1 MKKLKKLSVLVLLAA
16 GFALAFSGCSDTKD
30 ETETEQGGEAGSG
43 GEAGGTGGS
52 NDGTEKPG
60 DSGSSGGGQT
70 NNGGDE
76 NGAKGKVIKGIGVG
90 GDEGFTFADL
100 TIKDAY
106 CGTYNGKNDVV
117 AEGGELIISISE
129 DGVLTMAG
137 YQWDKTYLTLPEL
150 IDLSSFSKMTIEA
163 KVSDGYKAGDAV
175 VFEVSSGDKAASGV
189 STWTDE
195 TFFGDLTTS
204 FKSFS
209 IGMDKF
215 SNLGENSVYG
225 TNKADMK
232 AIKEI
237 AINPRGASG
246 NIYIKSIKFE

>member
-1 MKKLKKLSVLVLLAA
+1 MKKLKKLSVFALLAV
-16 GFALAFSGCSDTKD
+16 GFALVFGGCSNADD
-30 ETETEQGGEAGSG
+30 ETKTEQGG
-43 GEAGGTGGS
+43 
-52 NDGTEKPG
+52 
-60 DSGSSGGGQT
+60 
-70 NNGGDE
+70 GGDDTDKKE
-76 NGAKGKVIKGIGVG
+76 EGKDEEKDPASSEKTGIIIG
-90 GDEGFTFADL
+90 EKEYAFSEL

-106 CGTYNGKNDVV
+106 CGTYDGENDVV
-117 AEGGELIISISE
+117 AEKGELIISISK

-137 YQWDKTYLTLPEL
+137 YQWDKTYLTFSQAV
-150 IDLSSFSKMTIEA
+150 DLSSFSKMTIEA

-175 VFEVSSGDKAASGV
+175 IFEVSSSDKAASGV
-189 STWTDE
+189 NTWTDK

-215 SNLGENSVYG
+215 QCLKNNSVYCKDDHSKDKDDEVADKCTF
-225 TNKADMK
+225 TNAADMK

>member
-1 MKKLKKLSVLVLLAA
+1 MKKLKKLSVLALLAV
-16 GFALAFSGCSDTKD
+16 GFALVFGGCSNGSSSSADGSDGGDGDPSVTPPPGADPVVTGIIIGEKEYAFS
-30 ETETEQGGEAGSG
+30 E
-43 GEAGGTGGS
+43 
-52 NDGTEKPG
+52 
-60 DSGSSGGGQT
+60 
-70 NNGGDE
+70 
-76 NGAKGKVIKGIGVG
+76 
-90 GDEGFTFADL
+90 L

-106 CGTYNGKNDVV
+106 CGTYDGENDVV
-117 AEGGELIISISE
+117 AEKGELIISISK

-137 YQWDKTYLTLPEL
+137 YQWDKTYLTFSQAV
-150 IDLSSFSKMTIEA
+150 DLSSFSKMTIEA

-175 VFEVSSGDKAASGV
+175 IFEVSSSDKAASGV
-189 STWTDE
+189 NTWTDK

-215 SNLGENSVYG
+215 QCLKNNSVYCKDDHSKDKDDEVADKCTF
-225 TNKADMK
+225 TNAADMK

>member
-1 MKKLKKLSVLVLLAA
+1 MKKLKRLSVLALLAV
-16 GFALAFSGCSDTKD
+16 GFALVFGGCS
-30 ETETEQGGEAGSG
+30 
-43 GEAGGTGGS
+43 
-52 NDGTEKPG
+52 N
-60 DSGSSGGGQT
+60 GSSSSADGSDGGNGGGQT
-70 NNGGDE
+70 NNGGGSNGDE
-76 NGAKGKVIKGIGVG
+76 NTTDGAKGKVIKGIGVG

-106 CGTYNGKNDVV
+106 CGTYDGKNDVV

-137 YQWDKTYLTLPEL
+137 YKWDKTYLTLPEL

-163 KVSDGYKAGDAV
+163 KVSDGYEAGDAV
-175 VFEVSSGDKAASGV
+175 VFEVSSSDKAASGV

-215 SNLGENSVYG
+215 QCLKNNSVYCKDDHSKDG
-225 TNKADMK
+225 DNAADKCTFTNAADMK